1 MYTNKHKRTSVSERK
16 IAGQDFRLRDVGYT
30 EASEVTADVT
40 AWTLRENDVIDDR
53 KVAVSTP
60 REAVRADFQKS
71 PEDIFI
77 LHAGRRWGA
86 RRQALSARP
95 PI

>member
-1 MYTNKHKRTSVSERK
+1 MYTNKHKRTTVSERK

-40 AWTLRENDVIDDR
+40 AWALRENDVIDDR

-60 REAVRADFQKS
+60 REAVRADF
-71 PEDIFI
+71 
-77 LHAGRRWGA
+77 
-86 RRQALSARP
+86 
-95 PI
+95 

>member
-1 MYTNKHKRTSVSERK
+1 MYTNKHKRTTVSERK

-40 AWTLRENDVIDDR
+40 AWALRENDVIDDR

-71 PEDIFI
+71 PEDIFV
-77 LHAGRRWGA
+77 LYAGRHRGA

>member
-1 MYTNKHKRTSVSERK
+1 MYTNKQKRTIQGGRK

-40 AWTLRENDVIDDR
+40 AWALRENDVIDDR

-71 PEDIFI
+71 PEDIFV
-77 LHAGRRWGA
+77 LHADRRWGA